1 MSDFRIF
8 AARIKKIT
16 RMKISYNW
24 LKQYVNCDYPA
35 EKISALLTSTGLE
48 VEDLTPFESVKGSLK
63 GVVVGKV
70 LTCIDHPNSDH
81 LHITTVDCGGEEPL
95 HIVCGAPNVAAG
107 QKVLVA
113 TIGTDLWIHDEHI
126 TIKRGKIRGEVSEG
140 MICAEDELQLGES
153 HDGIMVLPDDY
164 EVGKPASFYFPVE
177 NDYTFEIGLTANR
190 SDATSHIGSARDLVA
205 ALNQREDTT
214 QYHLIKPS
222 VEDFRVETHDNDI
235 EVVVEDTAAC
245 PRYSG
250 LSISGVKVGPSP
262 DWLKNRLAAV
272 GIRSINNIVD
282 ISNYVLMEM
291 GQPMHIFDADKIAG
305 KKVVVKCLPEGTPF
319 VTLDGVERKLNGRN
333 LMICNAEEPMCIAGV
348 FGGLKSG
355 VTESTTNIFLE
366 SAYFNPTSIRKTS
379 KYHGLQTDASFRY
392 ERGADPNITLYALKR
407 AALLVKALAGG
418 TISSEIKDVQ
428 HGDFTP
434 ARVDLKFDYLNKVA
448 GKAIDKTQAVNIL
461 KSLECAVVECDETHV
476 VVDVPTCKVDVTRP
490 VDLVEEILRIY
501 GYDNIEIPSRV
512 HASVSRAVKPNA
524 DQLQQKIS
532 DMLVANGFYEIMNN
546 SLTKAAYS
554 EAFEAFDSERNVK
567 ILNPLSSDL
576 NVMRQTLLWGGLE
589 SIAFNQNRKV
599 TDMKFFEFGNVYFYN
614 AQAQGSQDTLAP
626 YSEYF
631 HLDLFLTGNKQAELW
646 NNQPKPLDFFDL
658 KQYVMGILRLLR
670 VDQNQLEVK
679 EGTLKHYE
687 YSLELYLEGKRVA
700 TFGKLDKKALKH
712 FDIKKDVYHATLCWN
727 TLMSNYGKAPEVHF
741 EPLSKFPS
749 VRRDLAMIFDKSV
762 TFEQVKKVA
771 QAAENKLL
779 QEMSLFDVYEGDK
792 IPEGKKQ
799 YAMSFILMSPT
810 ATLTDKAIEKA
821 MGRIQ
826 GAIEKELNGVLR

>member
-1 MSDFRIF
+1 
-8 AARIKKIT
+8 
-16 RMKISYNW
+16 MKISYNW
-24 LKQYVNCDYPA
+24 LKQYVNCDYTA
-35 EKISALLTSTGLE
+35 EKVSELLTSTGLE
-48 VEDLTPFESVKGSLK
+48 VEDLTPFESVKGALK

-70 LTCIDHPNSDH
+70 LTCVDHPNSDH

-113 TIGTDLWIHDEHI
+113 TIGTDLWIHDEQI
-126 TIKRGKIRGEVSEG
+126 TIKKGKIRGEVSEG

-153 HDGIMVLPDDY
+153 HDGIMVLPENY

-177 NDYTFEIGLTANR
+177 EDYTIEIGLTANR

-205 ALNQREDTT
+205 ALNQRENTT
-214 QYHLIKPS
+214 KYHLITPS
-222 VEDFRVETHDNDI
+222 VDDFKVENHNNDI

-262 DWLKNRLAAV
+262 EWLKNRLAAV

-282 ISNYVLMEM
+282 ISNYVLMEV
-291 GQPMHIFDADKIAG
+291 GQPMHIFDADKITG
-305 KKVVVKCLPEGTPF
+305 KKVIVKCLPEGTPF

-333 LMICNAEEPMCIAGV
+333 LMICNTEEPMCIAGV

-355 VTESTTNIFLE
+355 VTEETTNIFLE

-379 KYHGLQTDASFRY
+379 KFHGLQTDASFRY

-407 AALLVKALAGG
+407 AAMLVKELAGG
-418 TISSEIKDVQ
+418 TISSEIKDVIN
-428 HGDFTP
+428 GDFKP
-434 ARVDLKFDYLNKVA
+434 AQVDLKFDYLNKLA
-448 GKAIDKTQAVNIL
+448 GQDIDKTQAVNIL
-461 KSLECAVVECDETHV
+461 KSLECKVVEQNDQHV
-476 VVDVPTCKVDVTRP
+476 VVDIPTCKVDVTRP
-490 VDLVEEILRIY
+490 ADVVEEILRIY
-501 GYDNIEIPSRV
+501 GYDNIAIPSRI
-512 HASVSRAVKPNA
+512 HASISRAVKPNA

-532 DMLVANGFYEIMNN
+532 DMLVSNGFYEIMNN
-546 SLTKAAYS
+546 SLTKSAYS
-554 EAFEAFDSERNVK
+554 EAFEAFPAERNVK
-567 ILNPLSSDL
+567 IMNPLSSDL

-599 TDMKFFEFGNVYFYN
+599 TDMKFFEFGNVYFFN
-614 AQAQGSQDTLAP
+614 AQAKNEQHTLAP
-626 YSEYF
+626 YSEFF
-631 HLDLFLTGNKQAELW
+631 HLDLFLTGNRQEELW
-646 NNQPKPLDFFDL
+646 NHQPKPLDFFDL
-658 KQYVMGILRLLR
+658 KQYVMGILHQLR
-670 VDQNQLEVK
+670 VDQSKLEAK
-679 EGTLKHYE
+679 EGTQTHFE
-687 YSLELYLEGKRVA
+687 YSLMFSVDGQELA
-700 TFGKLDKKALKH
+700 TIGKLDKKTLKL
-712 FDIKKDVYHATLCWN
+712 FDIKKDVFYATLNW
-727 TLMSNYGKAPEVHF
+727 TALMCNYGKAPEVHF

-771 QAAENKLL
+771 MAAENKLL
-779 QEMSLFDVYEGDK
+779 QEMSLFDVYEGEK

-799 YAMSFILMSPT
+799 YAMSFILMSTT

-821 MGRIQ
+821 MTRIQ
-826 GAIEKELNGVLR
+826 QAIEKELNGVLR

>member
-1 MSDFRIF
+1 
-8 AARIKKIT
+8 
-16 RMKISYNW
+16 MKISYNW

-35 EKISALLTSTGLE
+35 EKISELLTSTGLE

-113 TIGTDLWIHDEHI
+113 TLGTELWIHDEHI

-164 EVGKPASFYFPVE
+164 EVGKPAAYYFPVE

-205 ALNQREDTT
+205 ALNQRENTT
-214 QYHLIKPS
+214 KYHLIKPA
-222 VEDFRVETHDNDI
+222 VEDFKVESHDNDI

-250 LSISGVKVGPSP
+250 LTVSGVKVGPSP
-262 DWLKNRLAAV
+262 DWLKNRLAAC
-272 GIRSINNIVD
+272 GLRSINNIVD
-282 ISNYVLMEM
+282 ISNYVLLET
-291 GQPMHIFDADKIAG
+291 GQPMHFFDADKIKG
-305 KKVVVKCLPEGTPF
+305 RKVVVKCLPEGTPF

-348 FGGLKSG
+348 FGGLESG
-355 VTESTTNIFLE
+355 VTEQTVNLFLE
-366 SAYFNPTSIRKTS
+366 SAYFNPTSIRKTA

-407 AALLVKALAGG
+407 AVQLIKELAGG
-418 TISSEIKDVQ
+418 TVTSEIKDVMN
-428 HGDFTP
+428 GDFAP
-434 ARVDLKFDYLNKVA
+434 ARVDLSFDLLNKVA
-448 GKAIDKTQAVNIL
+448 GKVIDPVQAVNIL
-461 KSLECAVVECDETHV
+461 KSLECQVVEQDDRHV

-490 VDLVEEILRIY
+490 VDVIEEILRIY
-501 GYDNIEIPSRV
+501 GYDNIEIPSRIYS
-512 HASVSRAVKPNA
+512 SVSRAPKPNA
-524 DQLQQKIS
+524 DQLQQKVS
-532 DMLVANGFYEIMNN
+532 DLLVANGFYEIMNN
-546 SLTKAAYS
+546 SLTKSAYS
-554 EAFEAFDSERNVK
+554 EAFEAFAPERNVK
-567 ILNPLSSDL
+567 IMNPLSSDL

-599 TDMKFFEFGNVYFYN
+599 ADMKFFEFGNVYFFDPKA
-614 AQAQGSQDTLAP
+614 AQDPQHTLAP
-626 YSEYF
+626 YSEYL
-631 HLDLFLTGNKQAELW
+631 HLDLFLTGNRQAELW
-646 NNQPKPLDFFDL
+646 NNPPKPVDFFDL
-658 KQYVMGILRLLR
+658 KQYVMGILHQLR
-670 VDQNQLEVK
+670 VDPNQLEVK
-679 EGTLKHYE
+679 ESTLKHYE
-687 YSLELYLEGKRVA
+687 YALELHLDGKRLA
-700 TFGKLDKKALKH
+700 TFGKLDKKTLKL

-727 TLMSNYGKAPEVHF
+727 SLMAHYGKAPEVHF

-749 VRRDLAMIFDKSV
+749 VRRDLAMIFDKGV

-771 QAAENKLL
+771 MAAENKIL

-792 IPEGKKQ
+792 IPAGKKQ

-821 MGRIQ
+821 MARIQ

>member
-1 MSDFRIF
+1 
-8 AARIKKIT
+8 
-16 RMKISYNW
+16 MKISYNW
-24 LKQYVNCDYPA
+24 LKQYVNCDYTA
-35 EKISALLTSTGLE
+35 EKVSELLTSTGLE
-48 VEDLTPFESVKGSLK
+48 VEDLTPFESVKGALK

-70 LTCIDHPNSDH
+70 LTCVDHPNSDH

-113 TIGTDLWIHDEHI
+113 TIGTDLWIHDEQI
-126 TIKRGKIRGEVSEG
+126 TIKKGKIRGEVSEG

-153 HDGIMVLPDDY
+153 HDGIMVLPEDY

-177 NDYTFEIGLTANR
+177 EDYTIEIGLTANR

-205 ALNQREDTT
+205 ALNQRENTT
-214 QYHLIKPS
+214 KYHLITPS
-222 VEDFRVETHDNDI
+222 VDDFKVENHNNDI

-262 DWLKNRLAAV
+262 EWLKNRLAAV

-282 ISNYVLMEM
+282 ISNYVLMEV
-291 GQPMHIFDADKIAG
+291 GQPMHIFDADKITG
-305 KKVVVKCLPEGTPF
+305 KKVIVKCLPEGTPF

-333 LMICNAEEPMCIAGV
+333 LMICNTEEPMCIAGV

-355 VTESTTNIFLE
+355 VTEETTNIFLE

-379 KYHGLQTDASFRY
+379 KFHGLQTDASFRY

-407 AALLVKALAGG
+407 AAMLVKELAGG
-418 TISSEIKDVQ
+418 TISSEIKDVIN
-428 HGDFTP
+428 GDFKP
-434 ARVDLKFDYLNKVA
+434 AQVDLKFDYLNKLA
-448 GKAIDKTQAVNIL
+448 GQDIDKTQAVNIL
-461 KSLECAVVECDETHV
+461 KSLECKVVEQNDQHV
-476 VVDVPTCKVDVTRP
+476 VVDIPTCKVDVTRP
-490 VDLVEEILRIY
+490 ADVVEEILRIY
-501 GYDNIEIPSRV
+501 GYDNIAIPSRI
-512 HASVSRAVKPNA
+512 HASISRAVKPNA

-532 DMLVANGFYEIMNN
+532 DMLVSNGFYEIMNN
-546 SLTKAAYS
+546 SLTKSAYS
-554 EAFEAFDSERNVK
+554 EAFEAFPAERNVK
-567 ILNPLSSDL
+567 IMNPLSSDL

-599 TDMKFFEFGNVYFYN
+599 SDMKFFEFGNVYFFN
-614 AQAQGSQDTLAP
+614 AQAKNEQHTLAP
-626 YSEYF
+626 YSEFF
-631 HLDLFLTGNKQAELW
+631 HLDLFLTGNRQEELW
-646 NNQPKPLDFFDL
+646 NHQPKPLDFFDL
-658 KQYVMGILRLLR
+658 KQYVMGILHQLR
-670 VDQNQLEVK
+670 VDQSKLEVK
-679 EGTLKHYE
+679 EGTQTHFE
-687 YSLELYLEGKRVA
+687 YSLMFSVDGQELA
-700 TFGKLDKKALKH
+700 TIGKLDKKTLKL
-712 FDIKKDVYHATLCWN
+712 FDIKKDVFYATLNW
-727 TLMSNYGKAPEVHF
+727 TALMCNYGKAPEVHF

-771 QAAENKLL
+771 MAAENKLL
-779 QEMSLFDVYEGDK
+779 QEMSLFDVYEGEK

-799 YAMSFILMSPT
+799 YAMSFILMSTT

-821 MGRIQ
+821 MARIQ
-826 GAIEKELNGVLR
+826 QAIEKELNGVLR

>member
-1 MSDFRIF
+1 
-8 AARIKKIT
+8 
-16 RMKISYNW
+16 MKISYNW
-24 LKQYVNCDYPA
+24 LKQYVNCDYTA
-35 EKISALLTSTGLE
+35 EKVSELLTSTGLE
-48 VEDLTPFESVKGSLK
+48 VEDLTPFESVKGALK

-70 LTCIDHPNSDH
+70 LTCVDHPNSDH

-113 TIGTDLWIHDEHI
+113 TIGTDLWIHDEQI
-126 TIKRGKIRGEVSEG
+126 TIKKGKIRGEVSEG

-153 HDGIMVLPDDY
+153 HDGIMVLPENY

-177 NDYTFEIGLTANR
+177 EDYTIEIGLTANR

-205 ALNQREDTT
+205 ALNQRENTT
-214 QYHLIKPS
+214 KYHLITPS
-222 VEDFRVETHDNDI
+222 VDDFKVENHNNDI

-262 DWLKNRLAAV
+262 EWLKNRLAAV

-282 ISNYVLMEM
+282 ISNYVLMEV
-291 GQPMHIFDADKIAG
+291 GQPMHIFDADKITG
-305 KKVVVKCLPEGTPF
+305 KKVIVKCLPEGTPF

-333 LMICNAEEPMCIAGV
+333 LMICNTEEPMCIAGV

-355 VTESTTNIFLE
+355 VTEETTNIFLE

-379 KYHGLQTDASFRY
+379 KFHGLQTDASFRY

-407 AALLVKALAGG
+407 AAMLVKELAGG
-418 TISSEIKDVQ
+418 TISSEIKDVIN
-428 HGDFTP
+428 GDFKP
-434 ARVDLKFDYLNKVA
+434 AQVDLKFDYLNKLA
-448 GKAIDKTQAVNIL
+448 GQDIDKTQAVNIL
-461 KSLECAVVECDETHV
+461 KSLECKVVEQNDQHV
-476 VVDVPTCKVDVTRP
+476 VVDIPTCKVDVTRP
-490 VDLVEEILRIY
+490 ADVVEEILRIY
-501 GYDNIEIPSRV
+501 GYDNIAIPSRI
-512 HASVSRAVKPNA
+512 HASISRAVKPNA

-532 DMLVANGFYEIMNN
+532 DMLVSNGFYEIMNN
-546 SLTKAAYS
+546 SLTKSAYS
-554 EAFEAFDSERNVK
+554 EAFEAFPAERNVK
-567 ILNPLSSDL
+567 IMNPLSSDL

-599 TDMKFFEFGNVYFYN
+599 SDMKFFEFGNVYFFN
-614 AQAQGSQDTLAP
+614 AQVKNEQHTLAP
-626 YSEYF
+626 YSEFF
-631 HLDLFLTGNKQAELW
+631 HLDLFLTGNRQEELW
-646 NNQPKPLDFFDL
+646 NHQPKPLDFFDL
-658 KQYVMGILRLLR
+658 KQYVMGILHQLR
-670 VDQNQLEVK
+670 VDQSKLEVK
-679 EGTLKHYE
+679 EGTQTHFE
-687 YSLELYLEGKRVA
+687 YSLMFSVDGQELA
-700 TFGKLDKKALKH
+700 TIGKLDKKTLKL
-712 FDIKKDVYHATLCWN
+712 FDIKKDVFYATLNW
-727 TLMSNYGKAPEVHF
+727 TALMCNYGKAPEVHF

-771 QAAENKLL
+771 MAAENKLL
-779 QEMSLFDVYEGDK
+779 QEMSLFDVYEGEK

-799 YAMSFILMSPT
+799 YAMNFILMSTT

-821 MGRIQ
+821 MTRIQ
-826 GAIEKELNGVLR
+826 QAIEKELNGVLR

>member
-1 MSDFRIF
+1 MR
-8 AARIKKIT
+8 
-16 RMKISYNW
+16 
-24 LKQYVNCDYPA
+24 QYINCEYPA
-35 EKISALLTSTGLE
+35 ERVSELLTSTGLE
-48 VEDLTPFESVKGSLK
+48 VEDLIPFESVKGSLK

-70 LTCIDHPNSDH
+70 LTCVDHPNSDH
-81 LHITTVDCGGEEPL
+81 LHITTVDVGGVEPL

-153 HDGIMVLPDDY
+153 HEGIMVLPDDY

-177 NDYTFEIGLTANR
+177 NDYTIEIGLTANR

-205 ALNQREDTT
+205 ALNQREQTT
-214 QYHLIKPS
+214 KYHLIKPS
-222 VEDFRVETHDNDI
+222 VEDFKVESHELDI
-235 EVVVEDTAAC
+235 DVVVEDTTAC

-262 DWLKNRLAAV
+262 EWLKNRLAAV

-282 ISNYVLMEM
+282 ISNYVLMEV

-305 KKVVVKCLPEGTPF
+305 KRVIVKCLPEGTPF

-348 FGGLKSG
+348 FGGIKSG
-355 VTESTTNIFLE
+355 VTEETTNVFLE
-366 SAYFNPTSIRKTS
+366 SAYFNPTSIRKTA

-407 AALLVKALAGG
+407 AALLIKELAGG
-418 TISSEIKDVQ
+418 TISSEIKDVRN
-428 HGDFTP
+428 GDFTP
-434 ARVDLKFDYLNKVA
+434 ARVDLKFELLNRVA
-448 GKAIDKTQAVNIL
+448 GQDIDKTQAVNIL
-461 KSLECAVVECDETHV
+461 KSLECQVVECDESHV

-490 VDLVEEILRIY
+490 VDVIEEILRVY
-501 GYDNIEIPSRV
+501 GYDNIAIPSRI
-512 HASVSRAVKPNA
+512 HTSISRANKPNA
-524 DQLQQKIS
+524 DKLQQKIS

-546 SLTKAAYS
+546 SLTKSAYS
-554 EAFEAFDSERNVK
+554 EAFEAFDPDRNVK
-567 ILNPLSSDL
+567 IMNPLSSDL

-599 TDMKFFEFGNVYFYN
+599 TDMRFFEFGNVYFFDSKAIQD
-614 AQAQGSQDTLAP
+614 AQHTLAP
-626 YSEYF
+626 FSEYY
-631 HLDLFLTGNKQAELW
+631 HLDLFLTGNRQEELW
-646 NNQPKPLDFFDL
+646 SHQPKAVDFFDL
-658 KQYVMGILRLLR
+658 KQYVMGILHQMR
-670 VDQNQLEVK
+670 VDQGKLEVK
-679 EGTLKHYE
+679 EGSLKHYE
-687 YSLELYLEGKRVA
+687 YSIELYLDDKRVA
-700 TFGKLDKKALKH
+700 TLGKIDKKALKL
-712 FDIKKDVYHATLCWN
+712 FDIKKEVFHATLCWN
-727 TLMSNYGKAPEVHF
+727 TLVSNYGKAPETHF

-749 VRRDLAMIFDKSV
+749 VRRDLAMIFDKGV
-762 TFEQVKKVA
+762 TFEQVRKVA
-771 QAAENKLL
+771 LAAENKLL
-779 QEMSLFDVYEGDK
+779 QSMSLFDVYEGEK

-810 ATLTDKAIEKA
+810 ATLTDKAIEKSMA
-821 MGRIQ
+821 RIQ
-826 GAIEKELNGVLR
+826 GAIEKELGGVLR

>member
-1 MSDFRIF
+1 
-8 AARIKKIT
+8 
-16 RMKISYNW
+16 MKISYNW
-24 LKQYVNCDYPA
+24 LKQYVNCDYTA
-35 EKISALLTSTGLE
+35 EKVSELLTSTGLE
-48 VEDLTPFESVKGSLK
+48 VEDLTPFESVKGALK

-70 LTCIDHPNSDH
+70 LTCVDHPNSDH

-113 TIGTDLWIHDEHI
+113 TIGTDLWIHDEQI
-126 TIKRGKIRGEVSEG
+126 TIKQGKIRGEVSEG

-153 HDGIMVLPDDY
+153 HDGIMVLPEDY

-177 NDYTFEIGLTANR
+177 EDYTIEIGLTANR

-205 ALNQREDTT
+205 ALNQRENTT
-214 QYHLIKPS
+214 KYQLITPS
-222 VEDFRVETHDNDI
+222 VDDFKVENHNNDI

-262 DWLKNRLAAV
+262 EWLKNRLAAV

-282 ISNYVLMEM
+282 ISNYVLMEV
-291 GQPMHIFDADKIAG
+291 GQPMHIFDADKITG
-305 KKVVVKCLPEGTPF
+305 KKVIVKCLPEGTPF

-333 LMICNAEEPMCIAGV
+333 LMICNTEEPMCIAGV

-355 VTESTTNIFLE
+355 VTEETTNIFLE

-379 KYHGLQTDASFRY
+379 KFHGLQTDASFRY

-407 AALLVKALAGG
+407 AAMLVKELAGG
-418 TISSEIKDVQ
+418 TISSEIKDVIN
-428 HGDFTP
+428 GDFKP
-434 ARVDLKFDYLNKVA
+434 AQVDLKFDYLNKLA
-448 GKAIDKTQAVNIL
+448 GQDIDKTQAVNIL
-461 KSLECAVVECDETHV
+461 KSLECKVVEQNDQHV
-476 VVDVPTCKVDVTRP
+476 VVDIPTCKVDVTRP
-490 VDLVEEILRIY
+490 ADVVEEILRIY
-501 GYDNIEIPSRV
+501 GYDNIAIPSRI
-512 HASVSRAVKPNA
+512 HASISRAVKPNA

-532 DMLVANGFYEIMNN
+532 DMLVSNGFYEIMNN
-546 SLTKAAYS
+546 SLTKSAYS
-554 EAFEAFDSERNVK
+554 EAFEAFPAERNVK
-567 ILNPLSSDL
+567 IMNPLSSDL

-599 TDMKFFEFGNVYFYN
+599 SDMKFFEFGNVYFFN
-614 AQAQGSQDTLAP
+614 AQVKNEQHTLAP
-626 YSEYF
+626 YSEFF
-631 HLDLFLTGNKQAELW
+631 HLDLFLTGNRQEELW
-646 NNQPKPLDFFDL
+646 NHQPKPLDFFDL
-658 KQYVMGILRLLR
+658 KQYVMGILHQLR
-670 VDQNQLEVK
+670 VDQSKLEVK
-679 EGTLKHYE
+679 EGTQTHFE
-687 YSLELYLEGKRVA
+687 YSLMFSVDGQELA
-700 TFGKLDKKALKH
+700 TIGKLDKKTLKL
-712 FDIKKDVYHATLCWN
+712 FDIKKDVFYATLNW
-727 TLMSNYGKAPEVHF
+727 TALMCNYGKAPEVHF

-771 QAAENKLL
+771 MAAENKLL
-779 QEMSLFDVYEGDK
+779 QEMSLFDVYEGEK

-799 YAMSFILMSPT
+799 YAMSFILMSTT

-821 MGRIQ
+821 MTRIQ
-826 GAIEKELNGVLR
+826 QAIEKELNGVLR

>member
-1 MSDFRIF
+1 
-8 AARIKKIT
+8 
-16 RMKISYNW
+16 MKISYNW
-24 LKQYVNCDYPA
+24 LKQYVNCDYAA
-35 EKISALLTSTGLE
+35 EKVSELLTSTGLE
-48 VEDLTPFESVKGSLK
+48 VEDLTPFESVKGALR

-113 TIGTDLWIHDEHI
+113 TIGTELWIGEEHI
-126 TIKRGKIRGEVSEG
+126 TIKKGKIRGEVSEG

-177 NDYTFEIGLTANR
+177 EDYTIEIGLTANR

-205 ALNQREDTT
+205 ALNQRENTT
-214 QYHLIKPS
+214 QYHLVKPS
-222 VEDFRVETHDNDI
+222 VEDFKVESHDLDI
-235 EVVVEDTAAC
+235 DVVVEDTAAC

-250 LSISGVKVGPSP
+250 LSITGVKVGPSP
-262 DWLKNRLAAV
+262 EWLKNRLAAV

-282 ISNYVLMEM
+282 ISNYVLMEV
-291 GQPMHIFDADKIAG
+291 GQPMHIFDADKITG

-355 VTESTTNIFLE
+355 VTEETTNIFLE

-407 AALLVKALAGG
+407 AALLVKELAGG

-448 GKAIDKTQAVNIL
+448 GKVIDQTQAVNIL
-461 KSLECAVVECDETHV
+461 KSLECQVVEQDTEHV

-501 GYDNIEIPSRV
+501 GYDNIEIPSRI
-512 HASVSRAVKPNA
+512 HASISRASKPNS
-524 DQLQQKIS
+524 DKLQQKIA

-546 SLTKAAYS
+546 SLTKSAYS
-554 EAFEAFDSERNVK
+554 EAFADFDPERNVK
-567 ILNPLSSDL
+567 IKNPLSSDL

-599 TDMKFFEFGNVYFYN
+599 SDMKFFEFGNVYFFDAKAKDGQN
-614 AQAQGSQDTLAP
+614 ALAP
-626 YSEYF
+626 YSEYC
-631 HLDLFLTGNKQAELW
+631 HLDLFLTGNRQEELW
-646 NNQPKPLDFFDL
+646 NHQVQPIDFFDL

-670 VDQNQLEVK
+670 VNQNQLEVK

-687 YSLELYLEGKRVA
+687 YSLELYLDGKRVA
-700 TFGKLDKKALKH
+700 TFGKIDKKALKL
-712 FDIKKDVYHATLCWN
+712 FDIKKDVFHATLCWN

-749 VRRDLAMIFDKSV
+749 VRRDLAMIFDKNV
-762 TFEQVKKVA
+762 TFEQVRKVA
-771 QAAENKLL
+771 MAAENKLL
-779 QEMSLFDVYEGDK
+779 QEMSLFDVYEGEK

-799 YAMSFILMSPT
+799 YAMSFVLMSTT

-821 MGRIQ
+821 MARIQ
-826 GAIEKELNGVLR
+826 QAIEKELGGVLR

>member
-1 MSDFRIF
+1 
-8 AARIKKIT
+8 
-16 RMKISYNW
+16 MKISYNW
-24 LKQYVNCDYPA
+24 LKQYVNCDYTA
-35 EKISALLTSTGLE
+35 EKVSELLTSTGLE
-48 VEDLTPFESVKGSLK
+48 VEDLTPFESVKGALK

-70 LTCIDHPNSDH
+70 LTCVDHPNSDH

-113 TIGTDLWIHDEHI
+113 TIGTDLWIHDEQI
-126 TIKRGKIRGEVSEG
+126 TIKKGKIRGEVSEG

-153 HDGIMVLPDDY
+153 HDGIMVLPENY

-177 NDYTFEIGLTANR
+177 EDYTIEIGLTANR

-205 ALNQREDTT
+205 ALNQRENTT
-214 QYHLIKPS
+214 KYHLITPS
-222 VEDFRVETHDNDI
+222 VDDFKVENHNNDI

-262 DWLKNRLAAV
+262 EWLKNRLAAV

-282 ISNYVLMEM
+282 ISNYVLMEV
-291 GQPMHIFDADKIAG
+291 GQPMHIFDADKITG
-305 KKVVVKCLPEGTPF
+305 KKVIVKCLPEGTPF

-333 LMICNAEEPMCIAGV
+333 LMICNTEEPMCIAGV

-355 VTESTTNIFLE
+355 VTEETTNIFLE

-379 KYHGLQTDASFRY
+379 KFHGLQTDASFRY

-407 AALLVKALAGG
+407 AAMLVKELAGG
-418 TISSEIKDVQ
+418 TISSEIKDVIN
-428 HGDFTP
+428 GDFKP
-434 ARVDLKFDYLNKVA
+434 AQVDLKFDYLNKLA
-448 GKAIDKTQAVNIL
+448 GQDIDKTQAVNIL
-461 KSLECAVVECDETHV
+461 KSLECKVVEQNDQHV
-476 VVDVPTCKVDVTRP
+476 VVDIPTCKVDVTRP
-490 VDLVEEILRIY
+490 ADVVEEILRIY
-501 GYDNIEIPSRV
+501 GYDNIAIPSRI
-512 HASVSRAVKPNA
+512 HASISRAVKPNA

-532 DMLVANGFYEIMNN
+532 DMLVSNGFYEIMNN
-546 SLTKAAYS
+546 SLTKSAYS
-554 EAFEAFDSERNVK
+554 EAFEAFPAERNVK
-567 ILNPLSSDL
+567 IMNPLSSDL

-599 TDMKFFEFGNVYFYN
+599 SDMKFFEFGNVYFFN
-614 AQAQGSQDTLAP
+614 AQAKNEQHTLAP
-626 YSEYF
+626 YSEFF
-631 HLDLFLTGNKQAELW
+631 HLDLFLTGNRQEELW
-646 NNQPKPLDFFDL
+646 NHQPKPLDFFDL
-658 KQYVMGILRLLR
+658 KQYVMGILHQLR
-670 VDQNQLEVK
+670 VDQSKLEVN
-679 EGTLKHYE
+679 EGTQTHFE
-687 YSLELYLEGKRVA
+687 YSLMFSVDGQELA
-700 TFGKLDKKALKH
+700 TIGKLDKKTLKL
-712 FDIKKDVYHATLCWN
+712 FDIKKDVFYATLNW
-727 TLMSNYGKAPEVHF
+727 TALMCNYGKAPEVHF

-771 QAAENKLL
+771 MAAENKLL
-779 QEMSLFDVYEGDK
+779 QEMSLFDVYEGEK

-799 YAMSFILMSPT
+799 YAMSFILMSTT

-821 MGRIQ
+821 MTRIQ
-826 GAIEKELNGVLR
+826 QAIEKELNGVLR

>member
-1 MSDFRIF
+1 
-8 AARIKKIT
+8 
-16 RMKISYNW
+16 MKISYNW
-24 LKQYVNCDYPA
+24 LKQYVNCEYPA
-35 EKISALLTSTGLE
+35 EKVSEVLTSTGLE
-48 VEDLTPFESVKGSLK
+48 VEDLIPFESVKGSLK

-70 LTCIDHPNSDH
+70 LTCVEHPNSDH

-113 TIGTDLWIHDEHI
+113 TIGTDLWIHDERI
-126 TIKRGKIRGEVSEG
+126 TIKKGKIRGEVSEG

-153 HDGIMVLPDDY
+153 HEGIMVLPEDY

-177 NDYTFEIGLTANR
+177 NDYTIEIGLTANR

-222 VEDFRVETHDNDI
+222 VEDFNVESNDNDI
-235 EVVVEDTAAC
+235 EVVVEDAEAC
-245 PRYSG
+245 LRYSG
-250 LSISGVKVGPSP
+250 LTISGVKVGPSP

-282 ISNYVLMEM
+282 ISNYVLMEV
-291 GQPMHIFDADKIAG
+291 GQPMHIFDADKITG
-305 KKVVVKCLPEGTPF
+305 KKVVVKCPPEGTPF

-348 FGGLKSG
+348 FGGIKSG
-355 VTESTTNIFLE
+355 VTETTTNVFLE
-366 SAYFNPTSIRKTS
+366 SAYFNPTSIRKTA

-407 AALLVKALAGG
+407 AALLIKELAGG
-418 TISSEIKDVQ
+418 TISSEIKDVRN
-428 HGDFTP
+428 GDFTP
-434 ARVDLKFDYLNKVA
+434 ARVDLKFELLNRVA
-448 GKAIDKTQAVNIL
+448 GQAIDKSQAVNIL
-461 KSLECAVVECDETHV
+461 RSLECQVVGCDDSHV

-490 VDLVEEILRIY
+490 VDVIEEILRIY
-501 GYDNIEIPSRV
+501 GYDNIAIPSRI
-512 HASVSRAVKPNA
+512 HTSISRANKPNA
-524 DQLQQKIS
+524 DKLQQKIS

-554 EAFEAFDSERNVK
+554 EAFEAFDAERNVK
-567 ILNPLSSDL
+567 VMNPLSSDL

-599 TDMKFFEFGNVYFYN
+599 ADMKFFEFGNVYFFDSKAVQD
-614 AQAQGSQDTLAP
+614 AQHTLAP
-626 YSEYF
+626 FSEYY
-631 HLDLFLTGNKQAELW
+631 HLDLFLTGNRQEELW
-646 NNQPKPLDFFDL
+646 SHQPKALDFFDL
-658 KQYVMGILRLLR
+658 KQYVMGVLHQMRI
-670 VDQNQLEVK
+670 DSSKLEVK
-679 EGTLKHYE
+679 EGSMGHYE
-687 YSLELYLEGKRVA
+687 YSLEFYLGDKRVA
-700 TFGKLDKKALKH
+700 TMGKIDKKALKL
-712 FDIKKDVYHATLCWN
+712 FDIKKEVFHATLCWN
-727 TLMSNYGKAPEVHF
+727 TLMANYAKAPEVHF

-762 TFEQVKKVA
+762 TFEAVKKVA
-771 QAAENKLL
+771 IAAESKLL

-792 IPEGKKQ
+792 IPAGKKQ
-799 YAMSFILMSPT
+799 YAMSFILMSTT
-810 ATLTDKAIEKA
+810 ATLTDKAIEKSMA
-821 MGRIQ
+821 RIQ
-826 GAIEKELNGVLR
+826 GAIEKELGGVLR

>member
-1 MSDFRIF
+1 
-8 AARIKKIT
+8 
-16 RMKISYNW
+16 MKISYNW
-24 LKQYVNCDYPA
+24 LKQYVNCDYTA
-35 EKISALLTSTGLE
+35 EKVSELLTSTGLE
-48 VEDLTPFESVKGSLK
+48 VEDLTPFESVKGALK
-63 GVVVGKV
+63 GVIVGKV
-70 LTCIDHPNSDH
+70 LTCVDHPNSDH

-113 TIGTDLWIHDEHI
+113 TIGTDLWIHDEQI
-126 TIKRGKIRGEVSEG
+126 TIKKGKIRGEVSEG

-164 EVGKPASFYFPVE
+164 EVGKPVSFYFPVE
-177 NDYTFEIGLTANR
+177 EDYTIEIGLTANR

-205 ALNQREDTT
+205 ALNQRENTT
-214 QYHLIKPS
+214 KYHLITPS
-222 VEDFRVETHDNDI
+222 VDDFKVENHDNDI

-262 DWLKNRLAAV
+262 EWLKNRLAAV

-282 ISNYVLMEM
+282 ISNYVLMEV
-291 GQPMHIFDADKIAG
+291 GQPMHIFDADKITG
-305 KKVVVKCLPEGTPF
+305 KKVIVKCLPEGTPF

-333 LMICNAEEPMCIAGV
+333 LMICNTEEPMCIAGV

-355 VTESTTNIFLE
+355 VTEETTNIFLE

-379 KYHGLQTDASFRY
+379 KFHGLQTDASFRY

-407 AALLVKALAGG
+407 AAMLVKELAGG
-418 TISSEIKDVQ
+418 TISSEIKDVKN
-428 HGDFTP
+428 GDFKP
-434 ARVDLKFDYLNKVA
+434 AQVDLKFDYLNKLA
-448 GKAIDKTQAVNIL
+448 GQDIDKTQAVNIL
-461 KSLECAVVECDETHV
+461 KSLECKVVEQNDEHV

-490 VDLVEEILRIY
+490 ADVVEEILRIY
-501 GYDNIEIPSRV
+501 GYDNIAIPSRI
-512 HASVSRAVKPNA
+512 HASISRAVKP
-524 DQLQQKIS
+524 DSDKLQQKIS
-532 DMLVANGFYEIMNN
+532 DMLVSNGFYEIMNN
-546 SLTKAAYS
+546 SLTKSAYS
-554 EAFEAFDSERNVK
+554 EAFEAFPAERNVK
-567 ILNPLSSDL
+567 IMNPLSSDL

-599 TDMKFFEFGNVYFYN
+599 ADMKFFEFGNVYFYN
-614 AQAQGSQDTLAP
+614 SKQQDSQNPLAP
-626 YSEYF
+626 YSEYC
-631 HLDLFLTGNKQAELW
+631 HLDLFLTGNRQEELW
-646 NNQPKPLDFFDL
+646 NHQPQPLDFFDL

-670 VDQNQLEVK
+670 VDPNQLEVK

-687 YSLELYLEGKRVA
+687 LSLEFYLDNNLVA
-700 TFGKLDKKALKH
+700 TFGKLDKKTLKL

-727 TLMSNYGKAPEVHF
+727 TLMSHYGKAPEVHF

-749 VRRDLAMIFDKSV
+749 VRRDLAIIFDKNV

-771 QAAENKLL
+771 MAAENKLL
-779 QEMSLFDVYEGDK
+779 QEMSLFDVYEGEK

-799 YAMSFILMSPT
+799 YAMSFILMSTT

-821 MGRIQ
+821 MARIQ
-826 GAIEKELNGVLR
+826 QAIEKELNGVLR